1 MNLTKT
7 LIGAAAALCVPV
19 VALVAAPSE
28 AELRSKVLDLM
39 SRMTVEEKVGQLV
52 QYSSQDNAT
61 GPKDDAV
68 NLEAELRAGR
78 IGSLLNIVGAART
91 RSLQTV
97 AVKESRLGI
106 PLIFGYDVIHG
117 YQTIFPI
124 NLGQAASWD
133 MKAIEGSERIA
144 ASEASAAGIHWTF
157 APMVDVAR
165 DPRWGRVSEGSG
177 EDTFLGSAIARA
189 RVRGFQ
195 GKDLSQRDSLVAC
208 AKHFAAYGAAQ
219 AGRDYAGVDMSIFT
233 LRDVYLPP
241 FKAAVESG
249 VGTFM
254 ASFNELNGLP
264 ASAHPVLLDSILRR
278 EWGFQGFVVSDYNAV
293 RELVNHGYAAD
304 NKEAARLSFNAGL
317 DMDMEGHCFMKHL
330 PGLVSSGDVNTQ
342 RLDSAVYAILMTKA
356 RLGLFQDPF
365 RNCDTTVE
373 AVRMLRKEHL
383 EAARDLARRSCVLLQ
398 NNKAALPIKK
408 GVRVGL
414 IGPLA
419 DSARDLLGSWNGQG
433 REEDTQSLKAYFEK
447 SPQGEV
453 VYARGCDISGTDTS
467 GIEEAVKVAKR
478 ASVVVVA
485 IGEAWD
491 MTGEAASRTSL
502 DLPGQQLELLRKVR
516 AATTKPVIA
525 VVMAGRP
532 LILSE
537 VRKHADAILYAWFPG
552 TMGAAAVHDLL
563 YGVVSPSGK
572 LPITFPRSVGQVP
585 IFYSHRMTGRPQDP
599 DTAAIKYRSNYL
611 DSLNSPEFAFGHG
624 LSYTRFVYS
633 DITLSSKVLR
643 PNQVIQVSVTVANKG
658 AMAGDEI
665 VQLYV
670 RDVVGGLVRPVR
682 ELKGFARLP
691 LKVGD
696 SLTVNFSLRPSDLA
710 YTQLDGRFAPEPG
723 RFEVFVGGDSNA
735 PKVGEFEYSEK

>member
-1 MNLTKT
+1 MNLPKT
-7 LIGAAAALCVPV
+7 LLGAVAALCVPV

-78 IGSLLNIVGAART
+78 IGSLLNIIGAART

-195 GKDLSQRDSLVAC
+195 GKDLSQRDSIVAC

-278 EWGFQGFVVSDYNAV
+278 EWGFQGFVVSDYNSV

-330 PGLVSSGDVNTQ
+330 PSLVSSGDVNSQ

-373 AVRMLRKEHL
+373 SVRMLRKEHL

-447 SPQGEV
+447 SPLGEV

-485 IGEAWD
+485 IGESWD

-502 DLPGQQLELLRKVR
+502 DLPGQQLELLRKIR

-532 LILSE
+532 LVLSE

-585 IFYSHRMTGRPQDP
+585 IFYSSRMTGRPQDP
-599 DTAAIKYRSNYL
+599 DAAAIKYRSNYL
-611 DSLNSPEFAFGHG
+611 DSLNSPEFPFGHG
-624 LSYTRFVYS
+624 LSYARFVYS

-643 PNQVIQVSVTVANKG
+643 PNQALQVSVTVANKG

-696 SLTVNFSLRPSDLA
+696 SLTVNFSLRPADLA

>member
-1 MNLTKT
+1 MNLPKT
-7 LIGAAAALCVPV
+7 LLGAVAALCVPV

-78 IGSLLNIVGAART
+78 IGSLLNIIGAART

-106 PLIFGYDVIHG
+106 PLLFGYDVIHG

-195 GKDLSQRDSLVAC
+195 GKDLSQRDSVVAC

-330 PGLVSSGDVNTQ
+330 PSLVSSGDVNTQ
-342 RLDSAVYAILMTKA
+342 RLDGAVYAVLMTKA

-373 AVRMLRKEHL
+373 SVRMLRKEHL

-419 DSARDLLGSWNGQG
+419 DSARDLLGSWNAQG

-447 SPQGEV
+447 SPLGEV

-478 ASVVVVA
+478 ATVVVVA
-485 IGEAWD
+485 IGESWD

-502 DLPGQQLELLRKVR
+502 DLPGQQLELLRKIR

-532 LILSE
+532 LVLSE

-585 IFYSHRMTGRPQDP
+585 IFYSSRMTGRPQDP
-599 DTAAIKYRSNYL
+599 DAAAIKYRSNYL
-611 DSLNSPEFAFGHG
+611 DSLNSPEFPFGHG

-643 PNQVIQVSVTVANKG
+643 PNQALQVSVTVANKG

-696 SLTVNFSLRPSDLA
+696 SLTVNFSLRPADLA